1 MFDTIAIKEQNVDM
15 DTVMRQRGEFPVDHP
30 IEALRTDHQFVR
42 QLFDRY
48 FHTQDAGDKHAVGRH
63 LLALLEMH
71 TTLEET
77 VFYPR
82 VRSVDPGLIDVFEQE
97 HEQATQM
104 IRTLR
109 LMNDGD
115 PQAEPIFHQLANA
128 VLPHIE
134 VEEQQLFP
142 RVEQANFDM
151 SAIGHEMQSVET
163 RMIADRMQ
171 RPVAPGF
178 RL

>member
-1 MFDTIAIKEQNVDM
+1 MDI
-15 DTVMRQRGEFPVDHP
+15 DTVMRQRGEFPVDQP

-48 FHTQDAGDKHAVGRH
+48 FQTQDADDKQAVGRH
-63 LLALLEMH
+63 VLALLETH
-71 TTLEET
+71 TALEEA

-97 HEQATQM
+97 HEQANQL

-115 PQAEPIFHQLANA
+115 PQAEPIFRQLADA
-128 VLPHIE
+128 ILSHIE

>member
-1 MFDTIAIKEQNVDM
+1 MFDTLAIKEQNVDM
-15 DTVMRQRGEFPVDHP
+15 DTVMRQRGEFPVDQP

-48 FHTQDAGDKHAVGRH
+48 FQAQDVNDKQALGRH
-63 LLALLEMH
+63 VLALLETH
-71 TTLEET
+71 TALEES

-97 HEQATQM
+97 HEQANQL

-115 PQAEPIFHQLANA
+115 PQAEPIFRQLADA
-128 VLPHIE
+128 VLAHIE

-142 RVEQANFDM
+142 RVEQASFDM
-151 SAIGHEMQSVET
+151 SAIGHEMQSVEI
-163 RMIADRMQ
+163 RMIADRTQ